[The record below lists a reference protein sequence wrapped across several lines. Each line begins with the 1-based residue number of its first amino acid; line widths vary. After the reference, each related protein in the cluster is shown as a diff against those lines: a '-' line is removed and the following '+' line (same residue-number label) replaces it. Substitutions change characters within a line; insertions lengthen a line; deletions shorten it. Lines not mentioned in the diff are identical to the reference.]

1 MGLLSGIIKAGVAKR
16 VIDEGRKP
24 ANQAKAKQLFQQ
36 MQAKR
41 GGGAT
46 RPPR

>member
-1 MGLLSGIIKAGVAKR
+1 MGLFNGIIKAGVAKR
-16 VIDEGRKP
+16 VLDEGRKP

-36 MQAKR
+36 LQAKR
-41 GGGAT
+41 GGGAS

>member
-1 MGLLSGIIKAGVAKR
+1 MGLLSGIFKAGVAKR

-36 MQAKR
+36 LQAKR
-41 GGGAT
+41 GGGGP